1 MLCATSHLERVPHRA
16 VYGRRQHPHEH
27 ARPTTDGARRKTST
41 HRRKRETKDRK
52 HHEARESDRSATA
65 SQGTRQAGGG
75 RRKRKREGKSHR
87 DRKHLHQAQRPST
100 PYARAKKQNN
110 LENHTYMNT
119 WSKARAHRPVDRL
132 QHVLLDRNAST
143 LVRKLHPA
151 QHGRAESGRLQLQL
165 WRRRVEGAGLRSTR
179 CGRCLSAKPGTRMTR
194 ERNTHIDD
202 NDESWQEQH

>member
-52 HHEARESDRSATA
+52 QHEARESDRSATA

-110 LENHTYMNT
+110 LENHTYMLLPT
-119 WSKARAHRPVDRL
+119 DLSTDCSTSCWTGTPPRL
-132 QHVLLDRNAST
+132 SASFI
-143 LVRKLHPA
+143 
-151 QHGRAESGRLQLQL
+151 
-165 WRRRVEGAGLRSTR
+165 LRSTAA
-179 CGRCLSAKPGTRMTR
+179 LSRAGSNFSSGVGGSRAQACAAHGEGVVSPPNLER
-194 ERNTHIDD
+194 E
-202 NDESWQEQH
+202 

>member
-87 DRKHLHQAQRPST
+87 DRKHLHQVQRPST

-119 WSKARAHRPVDRL
+119 WSKARPPTCRQTAARPAGPERL
-132 QHVLLDRNAST
+132 HACPQASSCAA
-143 LVRKLHPA
+143 RP
-151 QHGRAESGRLQLQL
+151 R
-165 WRRRVEGAGLRSTR
+165 
-179 CGRCLSAKPGTRMTR
+179 
-194 ERNTHIDD
+194 
-202 NDESWQEQH
+202 